1 MRLPTQIGQIHIL
14 VWKNHTYYAIFI
26 YYFIPPH
33 QIRKNI
39 TNTRMIVSFSVSNFR
54 SFSSE
59 QTLSLVAS
67 NRLSASHH
75 DHACSIPNAK
85 EKVLKTA
92 VLYGA
97 NGAGKSNLFKALRY
111 LETIALK
118 PRKKNSGMEREKF
131 RFGAEV
137 DKLSVFD
144 LQFIAGNK
152 MYRYGVKVDDH
163 RIVEEWLCEVVSS
176 KQNILYERI
185 TDEHG
190 NVRVESCKPFTKGK
204 LGALITVGGPQN
216 QSFLATI
223 QATLESSDY
232 ASELTEVIN
241 WFDDNLTFIGP
252 DASFGSLGHLLASDS
267 AFLKFAG
274 DFLRSASTGVSQLQ
288 PKKTEISEEELRN
301 LLPNKFVSKLLEDIT
316 EDKDGIAVINLEQ
329 GKEFLIERSEE
340 NHFYRI
346 SIQAGHEH
354 KVGKVIPLDLSEES
368 DGTRRLLN
376 LLPAL
381 HFMQT
386 SNAVF
391 FVDEIDRSMHP
402 ILARQFLEFF
412 LKSCQGGRHQII
424 ITTHESNLLD
434 LDLLRRDEIWFA
446 EKDQNGASHL
456 YSLADFSV
464 RTDQDIRK
472 RYLQGR
478 YGAIP
483 FLGDLNALL
492 EKDNL
497 TQ

>member
-1 MRLPTQIGQIHIL
+1 
-14 VWKNHTYYAIFI
+14 
-26 YYFIPPH
+26 
-33 QIRKNI
+33 
-39 TNTRMIVSFSVSNFR
+39 MIVSFSVSNFR

-59 QTLSLVAS
+59 QTISLVAS
-67 NRLSASHH
+67 NRLGSSHE
-75 DHACSIPNAK
+75 DHACTIPSAK

-111 LETIALK
+111 LKNIALK

-131 RFGAEV
+131 LFSAEA
-137 DKLSVFD
+137 DEPSLFD
-144 LQFIAGNK
+144 LQFIAANK

-163 RIVEEWLCEVVSS
+163 RIIEEWLCEVVGS

-185 TDEHG
+185 TDEQG
-190 NVRVESCKPFTKGK
+190 NVHVESGKAKFEKGK

-223 QATLESSDY
+223 QATLDSSDY
-232 ASELTEVIN
+232 GSALTEVIN

-252 DASFGSLGHLLASDS
+252 DTSFDSLGHLLASDS
-267 AFLKFAG
+267 GFLTFAG
-274 DFLRSASTGVSQLQ
+274 DFLRSASTGVSHLQ
-288 PKKTEISEEELRN
+288 PQKTEISEEELRN
-301 LLPNKFVSKLLEDIT
+301 LLPKKFVSKLLEDIV
-316 EDKDGIAVINLEQ
+316 ENKDGIAVISLEQ
-329 GKEFLIERSEE
+329 GNELLIERSEE
-340 NHFYRI
+340 SYFYRI
-346 SIQAGHEH
+346 SIQAAHEH
-354 KVGKVIPLDLSEES
+354 QSGRIIPLDLSEES

-381 HFMQT
+381 HFLQT
-386 SNAVF
+386 GSAVF
-391 FVDEIDRSMHP
+391 FIDEIDRSMHP
-402 ILARQFLEFF
+402 ILAKQFLEFF
-412 LKSCQGGRHQII
+412 LNSCQGGRHQII

-434 LDLLRRDEIWFA
+434 LDMLRRDEIWFA
-446 EKDQNGASHL
+446 EKDQTGASHL
-456 YSLADFSV
+456 YSLADFNV

-492 EKDNL
+492 RNENL
-497 TQ
+497 PQ